1 MADITIRKLDDWV
14 ADHFRAR
21 ARRAGRSLEEEL
33 RRELTEA
40 ALRVR
45 REFAAESRN
54 IRADLKNKYGVFS
67 DSAELIREDREARG

>member
-1 MADITIRKLDDWV
+1 MADVKIRKLDDWV
-14 ADHFRAR
+14 ADYFRAR
-21 ARRAGRSLEEEL
+21 ARRSGRSLEEEL

-45 REFAAESRN
+45 REFAAESRK
-54 IRADLKNKYGVFS
+54 IRAELKSKYGVFS